1 MGAVPPG
8 AAPVA
13 CTAVAEEDSGR
24 KQEEQAG
31 ARTWRRRPTGR
42 HYNLFMSRWFLGFAA
57 LGLAASSASTLVH
70 HRLLTDPT
78 YVSVCDVN
86 STFSCSQA
94 YTSQYGSIGGV
105 PVALLGVL
113 FFLFVIG
120 LVVLCGRSASA
131 ARNLPGY
138 VFAASTLGLAMVMY
152 LGYASYVILGTICLL
167 CVGTYVAV
175 IGLFLT
181 SGAAAKEPM
190 SSLPGRAVRDL
201 GTLVRTPAALSA
213 AVVFIVGAIAAM
225 TLFPTS
231 PVAAA
236 AATPDGQQPAATPSP
251 APAAA
256 QLADFEKWLAAQPRE
271 TVLVP
276 NTEGAAVVV
285 VKFNDYQCPPCRQ
298 TYMEYK
304 PIFAK
309 WAKQAPGKV
318 KFVTKDFALERECN
332 AAVASDVHPSA
343 CEAAVAVR
351 LAREKGKGE
360 AMEEWIFANQP
371 TLTPAAV
378 RQAAKDVGGI
388 QDMDARYA
396 ATLELVK
403 GDTAQGAQLKVN
415 STPTFFMN
423 GMRLPGLR
431 PEFFDAAI
439 AWELKRAGG
448 GD

>member
-1 MGAVPPG
+1 
-8 AAPVA
+8 
-13 CTAVAEEDSGR
+13 
-24 KQEEQAG
+24 
-31 ARTWRRRPTGR
+31 
-42 HYNLFMSRWFLGFAA
+42 MSRWFLGFAA
-57 LGLAASSASTLVH
+57 LGLAASSASTWVH

-94 YTSQYGSIGGV
+94 YTSQYGSIDGV
-105 PVALLGVL
+105 PVALLGVV

-120 LVVLCGRSASA
+120 LVVMCRRSASA
-131 ARNLPGY
+131 ERNLPGY
-138 VFAASTLGLAMVMY
+138 LFAASTIGLAMVLY

-190 SSLPGRAVRDL
+190 SSLPGNAVRDL
-201 GTLVRTPAALSA
+201 STMVRTPAALSA
-213 AVVFIVGAIAAM
+213 AVMFVAGAIAAVV
-225 TLFPTS
+225 LFPSGTVAAEAA
-231 PVAAA
+231 PREETQAAA
-236 AATPDGQQPAATPSP
+236 APA
-251 APAAA
+251 APAAN
-256 QLADFEKWLAAQPRE
+256 QLAEFEKWLATQQRE
-271 TVLVP
+271 AVIVP
-276 NTEGAAVVV
+276 ADGAAVVV

-309 WAKQAPGKV
+309 WEKQAPGKV
-318 KFVTKDFALERECN
+318 KFMTKDFALERECN
-332 AAVASDVHPSA
+332 AAVSSDVHPAA

-351 LAREKGKGE
+351 LAREKGKAE

-371 TLTPAAV
+371 ALTPASV
-378 RQAAKDVGGI
+378 RQAARDVGGVE
-388 QDMDARYA
+388 DMDARYA
-396 ATLELVK
+396 ATLNLVK

-439 AWELKRAGG
+439 AWELKRVGG

>member
-1 MGAVPPG
+1 
-8 AAPVA
+8 
-13 CTAVAEEDSGR
+13 
-24 KQEEQAG
+24 
-31 ARTWRRRPTGR
+31 
-42 HYNLFMSRWFLGFAA
+42 MSRWFLGFAA
-57 LGLAASSASTLVH
+57 LGLAASSASTWVH

-86 STFSCSQA
+86 STFSCSEA
-94 YTSQYGSIGGV
+94 YTSQYGSIDGV
-105 PVALLGVL
+105 PVALLGVV

-120 LVVLCGRSASA
+120 LVVMCRRSASA
-131 ARNLPGY
+131 ERNLPGY
-138 VFAASTLGLAMVMY
+138 LFAASTIGLAMVLY

-190 SSLPGRAVRDL
+190 SSLPGNAVRDL
-201 GTLVRTPAALSA
+201 STMVRTPAALSA
-213 AVVFIVGAIAAM
+213 AVMFVVGAIAAVV
-225 TLFPTS
+225 LFPSGTVAAEAA
-231 PVAAA
+231 PREETQAAA
-236 AATPDGQQPAATPSP
+236 APA
-251 APAAA
+251 APAAN
-256 QLADFEKWLAAQPRE
+256 QLAEFEKWLAAQQRE
-271 TVLVP
+271 AVIVP
-276 NTEGAAVVV
+276 ADGAAVVV

-309 WAKQAPGKV
+309 WEKQAPGKV
-318 KFVTKDFALERECN
+318 KFMTKDFALERECN
-332 AAVASDVHPSA
+332 AAVSSDVHPAA

-351 LAREKGKGE
+351 LAREKGKAE

-371 TLTPAAV
+371 ALTPASV
-378 RQAAKDVGGI
+378 RQAARDVGGVE
-388 QDMDARYA
+388 DMDARYA
-396 ATLELVK
+396 ATLNLVK

-439 AWELKRAGG
+439 AWELKRVGG

>member
-1 MGAVPPG
+1 
-8 AAPVA
+8 
-13 CTAVAEEDSGR
+13 
-24 KQEEQAG
+24 
-31 ARTWRRRPTGR
+31 
-42 HYNLFMSRWFLGFAA
+42 MSRWFLGFAA
-57 LGLAASSASTLVH
+57 LGLAASSASTWVH

-78 YVSVCDVN
+78 YVSVCDVS
-86 STFSCSQA
+86 STFSCSEA
-94 YTSQYGSIGGV
+94 YTSQYGAIGGV
-105 PVALLGVL
+105 PVALLGML

-120 LVVLCGRSASA
+120 LVALCGRSASA
-131 ARNLPGY
+131 SANLPGY

-152 LGYASYVILGTICLL
+152 LAYASYVILGTICLL

-190 SSLPGRAVRDL
+190 SSLPARAIRDL

-213 AVVFIVGAIAAM
+213 ALVFFIGAIAAM
-225 TLFPTS
+225 TLFPGS
-231 PVAAA
+231 PVSAAGQASTA
-236 AATPDGQQPAATPSP
+236 ASQA

-256 QLADFEKWLAAQPRE
+256 PGPGAAQIAEFEKWLAAQPRE

-276 NTEGAAVVV
+276 NTEGAAVVI

-304 PIFAK
+304 PILAK

-318 KFVTKDFALERECN
+318 KFVTRDFALERECN
-332 AAVASDVHPSA
+332 SVVSADVHPSA

-351 LAREKGKGE
+351 LAREKGKAE

-371 TLTPAAV
+371 TLTPEKVKQGVKEVAGV
-378 RQAAKDVGGI
+378 E
-388 QDMDARYA
+388 DMDARYA
-396 ATLELVK
+396 ATLALVK

-439 AWELKRAGG
+439 AWELKRVTGG
-448 GD
+448 GN

>member
-1 MGAVPPG
+1 
-8 AAPVA
+8 
-13 CTAVAEEDSGR
+13 
-24 KQEEQAG
+24 
-31 ARTWRRRPTGR
+31 
-42 HYNLFMSRWFLGFAA
+42 MSRWFLGFAA
-57 LGLAASSASTLVH
+57 LGLAASSASTWVH

-78 YVSVCDVN
+78 YVSVCDVS
-86 STFSCSQA
+86 STFSCSEA
-94 YTSQYGSIGGV
+94 YTSQYGAIGGV
-105 PVALLGVL
+105 PVALLGML

-131 ARNLPGY
+131 AANLPGY

-152 LGYASYVILGTICLL
+152 LAYASYVILGTICLL

-190 SSLPGRAVRDL
+190 SSLPARAIRDL

-213 AVVFIVGAIAAM
+213 AVVFFIGAIAAM
-225 TLFPTS
+225 TLFPGS
-231 PVAAA
+231 PVSAAGQSSTA
-236 AATPDGQQPAATPSP
+236 ASQA

-256 QLADFEKWLAAQPRE
+256 PGPGAAQIAEFEKWLAAQPRE

-276 NTEGAAVVV
+276 NTEGAAVVI

-304 PIFAK
+304 PILAK

-332 AAVASDVHPSA
+332 SVVSADVHPSA

-351 LAREKGKGE
+351 LAREKGKAE

-371 TLTPAAV
+371 TLTPDKV
-378 RQAAKDVGGI
+378 KEGAKEIAGI

-396 ATLELVK
+396 ATLALVK

-439 AWELKRAGG
+439 AWELKRVAGG
-448 GD
+448 GN

>member
-1 MGAVPPG
+1 
-8 AAPVA
+8 
-13 CTAVAEEDSGR
+13 
-24 KQEEQAG
+24 
-31 ARTWRRRPTGR
+31 
-42 HYNLFMSRWFLGFAA
+42 MSRWFLGFAA
-57 LGLAASSASTLVH
+57 LGLAASSASTWVH

-86 STFSCSQA
+86 STFSCSEA
-94 YTSQYGSIGGV
+94 YTSQYGSIDGV
-105 PVALLGVL
+105 PVALLGVV

-120 LVVLCGRSASA
+120 LVVMCRRSASA
-131 ARNLPGY
+131 ERNLPGY
-138 VFAASTLGLAMVMY
+138 LFAASTIGLAMVLY

-190 SSLPGRAVRDL
+190 SSLPGNAVRDL
-201 GTLVRTPAALSA
+201 STMVRTPAALSA
-213 AVVFIVGAIAAM
+213 AVMFVVGAIAAVV
-225 TLFPTS
+225 LFPSGTVAAEAA
-231 PVAAA
+231 PREETQAAA
-236 AATPDGQQPAATPSP
+236 APA
-251 APAAA
+251 APAAN
-256 QLADFEKWLAAQPRE
+256 QLVEFEKWLAAQQRE
-271 TVLVP
+271 AVIVP
-276 NTEGAAVVV
+276 ADGAVVVV

-309 WAKQAPGKV
+309 WEKQAPGKV
-318 KFVTKDFALERECN
+318 KFMTKDFALERECN
-332 AAVASDVHPSA
+332 AAVSSDVHPAA

-351 LAREKGKGE
+351 LAREKGKAE

-371 TLTPAAV
+371 ALTPASV
-378 RQAAKDVGGI
+378 RQAARDVGGVE
-388 QDMDARYA
+388 DMDARYA
-396 ATLELVK
+396 ATLNLVK
-403 GDTAQGAQLKVN
+403 GDTALVAQLKVN

-439 AWELKRAGG
+439 AWELKRVGG

>member
-1 MGAVPPG
+1 
-8 AAPVA
+8 
-13 CTAVAEEDSGR
+13 
-24 KQEEQAG
+24 
-31 ARTWRRRPTGR
+31 
-42 HYNLFMSRWFLGFAA
+42 MSRWYLGFAA
-57 LGLAASSASTLVH
+57 LGLAASSASTWVH

-86 STFSCSQA
+86 STFSCSEA

-105 PVALLGVL
+105 PVALLGLL
-113 FFLFVIG
+113 FFVFVIG
-120 LVVLCGRSASA
+120 LVVLCGRSAVA
-131 ARNLPGY
+131 VRNLPGY
-138 VFAASTLGLAMVMY
+138 LFAASTMGLAMVLY

-190 SSLPGRAVRDL
+190 STLPGRALRDL

-213 AVVFIVGAIAAM
+213 AVVFAIGAIAAM
-225 TLFPTS
+225 SLFPGGS
-231 PVAAA
+231 VSAAA
-236 AATPDGQQPAATPSP
+236 APGEEAQAAP
-251 APAAA
+251 APAA
-256 QLADFEKWLAAQPRE
+256 QLAEFEKWLASQPRE
-271 TVLVP
+271 TVAVP
-276 NTEGAAVVV
+276 TDGAAVVI

-304 PIFAK
+304 PILAK

-332 AAVASDVHPSA
+332 AVVNSDVHPAA

-351 LAREKGKGE
+351 LAREKGKAE

-371 TLTPAAV
+371 TLTPASV
-378 RQAAKDVGGI
+378 RQAARDVGGVE
-388 QDMDARYA
+388 DMDARYA
-396 ATLELVK
+396 ATLNLVK

-423 GMRLPGLR
+423 GMRIPGLR

-439 AWELKRAGG
+439 AWELKRVGG
-448 GD
+448 GN